1 MFKLF
6 SRKTAEVNT
15 LNDDINYDLDVSTVP
30 FTLHCTENNEV
41 KVLPIIDEREYNEF
55 QELSLN
61 ECFAVILE
69 RLDNIEAKI
78 DKIK

>member
-6 SRKTAEVNT
+6 GRKTD
-15 LNDDINYDLDVSTVP
+15 DDINYDLEISPIPAVP
-30 FTLHCTENNEV
+30 VEV
-41 KVLPIIDEREYNEF
+41 DYSEF
-55 QELSLN
+55 QELSIN

-69 RLDNIEAKI
+69 RLDEIEAKI

>member
-6 SRKTAEVNT
+6 NRKTAEVNT
-15 LNDDINYDLDVSTVP
+15 LNDDINYDLDISPVP
-30 FTLHCTENNEV
+30 
-41 KVLPIIDEREYNEF
+41 DSEYNEF

>member
-6 SRKTAEVNT
+6 NRKTIEGVN
-15 LNDDINYDLDVSTVP
+15 LDDDINYDLDISPVP
-30 FTLHCTENNEV
+30 
-41 KVLPIIDEREYNEF
+41 DSEYNEF

>member
-6 SRKTAEVNT
+6 NRKTIEGVN
-15 LNDDINYDLDVSTVP
+15 LDDDINYDLDVSPVP
-30 FTLHCTENNEV
+30 
-41 KVLPIIDEREYNEF
+41 DSEYSEF